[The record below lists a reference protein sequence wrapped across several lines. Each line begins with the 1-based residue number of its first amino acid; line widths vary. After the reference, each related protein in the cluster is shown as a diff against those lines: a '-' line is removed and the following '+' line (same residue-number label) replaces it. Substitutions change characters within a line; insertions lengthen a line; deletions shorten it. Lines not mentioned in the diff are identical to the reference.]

1 MGEDRSV
8 EALPMEGDPTTGND
22 TNETSIDLNKA
33 VEEDPMSE
41 V

>member
-8 EALPMEGDPTTGND
+8 EAFPMEGEPTTGND

-33 VEEDPMSE
+33 VEEDPTAG